1 LNSSSYRRRT
11 RRRFAVS
18 AAIVDIVSAFRIVS
32 TKPDQVQE
40 STLAQVCLG
49 V

>member
-40 STLAQVCLG
+40 STLAQVCPG